1 MLPLSSN
8 KMKRLSFN
16 DQIARNKRKSFL
28 LMFIIFLV
36 FLALGYVIANIF
48 APGSF
53 FLIMI
58 IAIIFSLSYVLG
70 SYYNS
75 HKIAIKSVGAK
86 PASRENFPQYHSLV
100 EGIAISSGMP
110 KPDLYVM
117 DSNQIN
123 AFATGR
129 DPSHAVICVTKGAIE
144 KLDKR
149 ELEAVI
155 AHEMGHIANY
165 DMRYMTIA
173 TVMVG
178 LISIIS
184 EMFLYSLWF
193 GGGGGGDDEGGGWIF
208 MLIGLV
214 LAILAPI
221 VVQLVQASISRKRE
235 FSADASSAK
244 YTRYPDA
251 LIRALNKIKNDQ
263 PLPYN
268 KPGREKRVNKAMA
281 PLFFSNPFKNMQNL
295 TRTHPPIEKRIEA
308 LKRM

>member
-1 MLPLSSN
+1 
-8 KMKRLSFN
+8 MKRLSFN
-16 DQIARNKRKSFL
+16 DQIARNKRKSFFL
-28 LMFIIFLV
+28 IIIIFLV
-36 FLALGYVIANIF
+36 FLALGYVIAKIF

-58 IAIIFSLSYVLG
+58 IAIIFSLSYVFG
-70 SYYNS
+70 TYYNS
-75 HKIAIKSVGAK
+75 HKIAVKSVGAK
-86 PASRENFPQYHSLV
+86 PASREDFPQYHSLV

-110 KPDLYVM
+110 KPDLYIM

-129 DPSHAVICVTKGAIE
+129 NPSHAVICVTKGAVE

-165 DMRYMTIA
+165 DMRYMTVA

-178 LISIIS
+178 LIAIIS
-184 EMFLYSLWF
+184 EIFLYSLWF
-193 GGGGGGDDEGGGWIF
+193 GGGSGGGDNKGNVIF
-208 MLIGLV
+208 IIIGIA

-221 VVQLVQASISRKRE
+221 IVQLVQASISRKRE

-244 YTRYPDA
+244 FTRYPDA
-251 LIRALNKIKNDQ
+251 LIRALEKIKNDQ
-263 PLPYN
+263 PTPYQN
-268 KPGREKRVNKAMA
+268 KNKKVNKSLA
-281 PLFFSNPFKNMQNL
+281 PLFFSSPFKNMKNL
-295 TRTHPPIEKRIEA
+295 SSTHPPIEKRIEA
-308 LKRM
+308 LRRM

>member
-1 MLPLSSN
+1 
-8 KMKRLSFN
+8 MKRLSFN
-16 DQIARNKRKSFL
+16 DQIARNKRKSFFL
-28 LMFIIFLV
+28 IIIIFLV
-36 FLALGYVIANIF
+36 FLALGYVIAKIF

-58 IAIIFSLSYVLG
+58 IAIIFSLSYVFG
-70 SYYNS
+70 TYYNS
-75 HKIAIKSVGAK
+75 HKIAVKSVGAK
-86 PASRENFPQYHSLV
+86 PASRKNFPQYHSLV

-110 KPDLYVM
+110 KPDLYIM

-129 DPSHAVICVTKGAIE
+129 NPSHAVICVTKGAVE

-178 LISIIS
+178 LIAIIS
-184 EMFLYSLWF
+184 EIFLYSLWF
-193 GGGGGGDDEGGGWIF
+193 SGGNGGGGGDNKGNIVF
-208 MLIGLV
+208 IIIGIA

-221 VVQLVQASISRKRE
+221 IVQLVQASISRKRE

-251 LIRALNKIKNDQ
+251 LIRALEKIKNDQ
-263 PLPYN
+263 PTPYQN
-268 KPGREKRVNKAMA
+268 KNKKVNKTLA
-281 PLFFSNPFKNMQNL
+281 PLFFSNPFKNMNNL
-295 TRTHPPIEKRIEA
+295 AKTHPPIEKRIEA
-308 LKRM
+308 LKKM

>member
-1 MLPLSSN
+1 MN
-8 KMKRLSFN
+8 KINFN

-36 FLALGYVIANIF
+36 FLALGYVIAQIF

-58 IAIIFSLSYVLG
+58 IAIIFSLSYVFG
-70 SYYNS
+70 TYYNS
-75 HKIAIKSVGAK
+75 HKIATKAAGAK

-110 KPDLYVM
+110 KPKLYIM

-123 AFATGR
+123 AFASGR
-129 DPSHAVICVTKGAIE
+129 DPSHAVICVTRGAIE

-165 DMRYMTIA
+165 DMRYMTVA

-184 EMFLYSLWF
+184 EMFLYSLWLGGGH
-193 GGGGGGDDEGGGWIF
+193 GGGGGGDNKGNVIF
-208 MLIGLV
+208 IIIGVV

-221 VVQLVQASISRKRE
+221 IVQLVQASISRKRE

-244 YTRYPDA
+244 FTRYPDA
-251 LIRALNKIKNDQ
+251 LIRALEKIKDDQ
-263 PLPYN
+263 PTPYKN
-268 KPGREKRVNKAMA
+268 KNKKVNKALA
-281 PLFFSNPFKNMQNL
+281 PLFFSSPFKSMKSL
-295 TRTHPPIEKRIEA
+295 SSTHPPIEKRIEA
-308 LKRM
+308 LRKM